1 MRKVI
6 EYLSFLAIL
15 AIVPLQMLWVSHT
28 YNEMRTNMY
37 NTIDECFKKAMEEE
51 LMNRIDSI
59 RAEQT
64 IFIEMPRGGTG
75 ISTNRFVE
83 LSSMAE
89 TYHSKRNYYSVGTYF
104 VKELALKNIYGL
116 YFLIGESRTDNLF
129 KKIARN
135 FVTVH
140 WCMDQKE
147 EIYTSDPT
155 VFDREGYF
163 AKKSSKEFRTHI
175 IPLNSNFSL
184 GAWAIIKNPYK
195 AILNNMWELVVSTF
209 IIIVFVIFCLVK
221 QVNIIRR
228 QRAIAKMRQDHTYAM
243 IHDMKTP
250 LSSISLISKSLNSNS
265 LGDDEHLKEEYLT
278 TLMTEAK
285 HLLDLCN
292 KVLAIAKLEQKRLKF
307 ETSRVIIQPVFESLA
322 EKYKVES
329 PDRQIDFIIDCSK
342 GKYVDTDKDY
352 LIEVLGNLIENS
364 IKYSGDEVR
373 IELSS
378 ELKNNYMLIS
388 VRDNGHGI
396 SKENL
401 KNVFDIFERGNNVT
415 EGSGHGIGLNFV
427 YQIVRG
433 QGGNVKIESELNK
446 YTNVILMY
454 PLKHSIL

>member
-1 MRKVI
+1 MKKVI

-15 AIVPLQMLWVSHT
+15 AIVPLQMLWVAHT

-89 TYHSKRNYYSVGTYF
+89 TYHSKRNYYTIGTYF

-116 YFLIGESRTDNLF
+116 NFLIGESKTDNLF

-140 WCMDQKE
+140 WWRDQKE

-155 VFDREGYF
+155 VFDREEYF
-163 AKKSSKEFRTHI
+163 AKKGSKEFRTHI
-175 IPLNSNFSL
+175 IPVNTDFSM

-195 AILNNMWELVVSTF
+195 AILNDMWELVVSTF
-209 IIIVFVIFCLVK
+209 IIIVFVVFCLVK

-250 LSSISLISKSLNSNS
+250 LSSISLISKSLNNNS
-265 LGDDEHLKEEYLT
+265 LGDNEQLKGEYLT
-278 TLMTEAK
+278 TLITESK

-322 EKYKVES
+322 EKYKVENS
-329 PDRQIDFIIDCSK
+329 DRKINFIIDCSK
-342 GKYVDTDKDY
+342 GKYFDTDKDY
-352 LIEVLGNLIENS
+352 LFEALENLIENS
-364 IKYSGDEVR
+364 IKYSGNDVK

-378 ELKNNYMLIS
+378 ELKNNYMQIS
-388 VRDNGHGI
+388 VKDNGRGI
-396 SKENL
+396 PEENL
-401 KNVFDIFERGNNVT
+401 KKVFDIFERGDNVT

-433 QGGNVKIESELNK
+433 QGGDVKIYSELNK
-446 YTNVILMY
+446 FTNVILMY
-454 PLKHSIL
+454 PLKHNIL

>member
-15 AIVPLQMLWVSHT
+15 AIVPLQMLWVAHT

-116 YFLIGESRTDNLF
+116 YFLIGESRTDNFF

-140 WCMDQKE
+140 WCMNQKE

-155 VFDREGYF
+155 VFDREEYF
-163 AKKSSKEFRTHI
+163 AKNSSKEFRTHI

-184 GAWAIIKNPYK
+184 GAWAVIKNPYK

-352 LIEVLGNLIENS
+352 LIEVLENLIENS
-364 IKYSGDEVR
+364 IKYSGDELR

-401 KNVFDIFERGNNVT
+401 KNVFKIFERGDNVT

-454 PLKHSIL
+454 PLKHSML